1 MSVLAVAGKDVR
13 ESVRTFTLVGLTA
26 AFVFVAGGLAA
37 IHWVPVPFRESAVSS
52 DTLALLNSM
61 RQATVLFVPLIG
73 LALGTRA
80 VSGERDRGTIRMLL
94 GLPISR
100 GAVVLGKF
108 LGCTTVVGIASG
120 IGFAVAGAIALTTY
134 DSFDA
139 VVFVGYAVM
148 TFLYGAVFVAIGIG
162 FSAGLPSRVR
172 AIAAGA
178 ALYTLFLLGWDL
190 FLVVLVGL
198 TGRNALHAT
207 VPEWI
212 QFVGLWNPANAFTH
226 ATRAVVPAYGEVTT
240 YPASD
245 AAYLQDWIGFV
256 VLACW
261 IVVPLLMGYLRFRNA
276 DL

>member
-13 ESVRTFTLVGLTA
+13 ESLRTYTLVGLTA

-37 IHWVPVPFRESAVSS
+37 IHWVPVPFRESDVSS

-61 RQATVLFVPLIG
+61 RQATVLFVPMIG
-73 LALGTRA
+73 LALGTRS
-80 VSGERDRGTIRMLL
+80 VSGERDRGTIRLLL
-94 GLPISR
+94 GLPITR
-100 GAVVLGKF
+100 RAVVLGKF
-108 LGCTTVVGIASG
+108 LGRTTVVGIASFV
-120 IGFAVAGAIALTTY
+120 GFAVAGAIALATY
-134 DSFDA
+134 DSFDV
-139 VVFVGYAVM
+139 VVFGGYSTM

-162 FSAGLPSRVR
+162 FSAGMPSRVR
-172 AIAAGA
+172 AIAGGA

-190 FLVVLVGL
+190 FMVLLVGL
-198 TGRNALHAT
+198 TGRNALHDP

-226 ATRAVVPAYGEVTT
+226 ATRAVLPEYGEVTT
-240 YPASD
+240 YPTAD

-261 IVVPLLMGYLRFRNA
+261 IAVPLCVGYLRFRTV